1 MSVRMSLKWKLLG
14 TTAICVAAFSVF
26 GWVAWNTVETVK
38 VRGPY
43 YQKISTDKDLI
54 ADVLP
59 PPAYIIESYFTI
71 LLMLNTPDKASVD
84 QLAQRLHELR
94 KEYDARH
101 DYWVKNLPDGQLH
114 SLMAQKVRVPAI
126 EFYDLCD
133 KEVLPLILAG
143 KSHEAGDMVRLK
155 LNQLYD
161 LHRKAIDEVVG
172 LANRDFEQIEAETT
186 RVLKRYTILLISM
199 GCVALVLMAAVGL
212 LMTRSITRPINR
224 MVDDLREGAG
234 QVSTASSEISA
245 ASQKLAEGASQQAA
259 AIEETSAFLEEMS
272 SMTRRNAENATQ
284 AQDLMHGAGTV
295 VEKANGSMGR
305 LAVSMQQILKANE
318 DTQKIIKTIDE
329 IAFQTNLLAL
339 NAAVEAAR
347 AGEAGAGFAVVADE
361 VRNLAMR
368 AAEAAKNTATL
379 IEGTVKRVQDGSQLV
394 TRTNEAFSEV
404 ARGSDKV
411 AQLIGEIS
419 AASSEQSQGIEQIN
433 KAVAEMDKVVQ
444 QNAANAEESASA
456 SEEMNGQAVEMKS
469 YVEEL
474 VTIVSGSGNRKA
486 HRDTPPRAAA
496 NAISSKAAT
505 HRQHP
510 TNQKAVKKI
519 SHKGEITPA
528 QVIPLDDD
536 DFGDF

>member
-1 MSVRMSLKWKLLG
+1 MKNASLKMKLIGGFAIVALITVIIGTVGWRGVSATGSALMEVGEIRMPSLYGLTIINEAQTAIQRAERCLLVPEFFSDKKEMDHQLKGLSAAWARVDKGWKIYEALPQTAEEAVLWNKFKPAWEIWKKDHQQVIELTKNGKRDEALVFSTGKARESFQAAEKLLEDIIEFQNRQAIEYVKNSLGNVDRPKIIMGISMAMG
-14 TTAICVAAFSVF
+14 TLIAIFLGIYISLSISRALTRISGAMAQGAEHVAA
-26 GWVAWNTVETVK
+26 
-38 VRGPY
+38 
-43 YQKISTDKDLI
+43 
-54 ADVLP
+54 
-59 PPAYIIESYFTI
+59 
-71 LLMLNTPDKASVD
+71 
-84 QLAQRLHELR
+84 
-94 KEYDARH
+94 
-101 DYWVKNLPDGQLH
+101 
-114 SLMAQKVRVPAI
+114 
-126 EFYDLCD
+126 
-133 KEVLPLILAG
+133 
-143 KSHEAGDMVRLK
+143 
-155 LNQLYD
+155 
-161 LHRKAIDEVVG
+161 
-172 LANRDFEQIEAETT
+172 
-186 RVLKRYTILLISM
+186 
-199 GCVALVLMAAVGL
+199 
-212 LMTRSITRPINR
+212 
-224 MVDDLREGAG
+224 
-234 QVSTASSEISA
+234 ASSQVAS
-245 ASQKLAEGASQQAA
+245 ASQSLAEGASEQAA
-259 AIEETSAFLEEMS
+259 AIEETSSSIEEMS
-272 SMTRRNAENATQ
+272 SMIKQNAT
-284 AQDLMHGAGTV
+284 
-295 VEKANGSMGR
+295 N
-305 LAVSMQQILKANE
+305 ANE
-318 DTQKIIKTIDE
+318 ANSLMGETKKMVGAANETMASLTESMAEISKASEETAKIIKTIDE